1 MHVLSI
7 IVIFLF
13 STIYIPFIRFARGVE
28 RNLSRVNEI
37 LYSDNMSESPTWRL
51 IKELVVVQIIFIV
64 FVILAYIFK
73 L

>member
-13 STIYIPFIRFARGVE
+13 STIYIPFIRFAHSME